1 MCFYVCTCVCVCIY
15 VHMFSFFILKGKTE
29 GWGEIRER
37 RNKDDFRILSLG
49 DWKSNGIIS
58 RSKYSK
64 REVFWRGRAKP
75 CPNETDLFSLVK
87 ATRQK
92 QARL

>member
-1 MCFYVCTCVCVCIY
+1 M
-15 VHMFSFFILKGKTE
+15 
-29 GWGEIRER
+29 WER

-58 RSKYSK
+58 RSRYSK
-64 REVFWRGRAKP
+64 REVFWRGQAKP

-87 ATRQK
+87 STRQK
-92 QARL
+92 QASLLEAGKAIVDITLDRNLSMALK